1 MFSLRPGC
9 GPRHA
14 APGDGKDSES
24 QEKAWLR
31 RGRDGRRLS
40 WGRRDPPW
48 SENYAAHIAGCGQGG
63 GRRDSGCPRGSAPS
77 GGSGRSHLWA
87 PGRTPSCW
95 QGGEGMGPQTQ
106 GDSDVGVPGEG
117 AGLWAR
123 VPPSPEAP
131 GSPRAALRP
140 PSVPWEARAETR
152 DSRAS
157 VHTAVGPRPL
167 PSALLPPPPRLPW
180 GRPTRPVVLCAPGR
194 AAPRLT
200 HLGSSSEPREGRR
213 LEGPCCFRFEGAPSP
228 PHSCLDPAFWETLWQ
243 FPLTSVNPESVAHRG
258 RPTSASDLR
267 LPAQHI
273 PPPRG
278 LAEHPALDSPPSR
291 RFRGP
296 SAHNPPAAPGPR
308 LRPLEVRWLGHRGL
322 CLLGH

>member
-1 MFSLRPGC
+1 MAGVCPGAGGTLRGQRTTLPTLRAVARVEGE
-9 GPRHA
+9 GIRA
-14 APGDGKDSES
+14 APEGLLLPGGVAGAISGLLGG
-24 QEKAWLR
+24 APPA
-31 RGRDGRRLS
+31 GR
-40 WGRRDPPW
+40 
-48 SENYAAHIAGCGQGG
+48 
-63 GRRDSGCPRGSAPS
+63 
-77 GGSGRSHLWA
+77 
-87 PGRTPSCW
+87 
-95 QGGEGMGPQTQ
+95 GGEGMGPQTQ

-200 HLGSSSEPREGRR
+200 HLGSSSEPPERGGAWRAPAAFVSR
-213 LEGPCCFRFEGAPSP
+213 GPP
-228 PHSCLDPAFWETLWQ
+228 PHPTPAWT
-243 FPLTSVNPESVAHRG
+243 
-258 RPTSASDLR
+258 
-267 LPAQHI
+267 
-273 PPPRG
+273 PRSG
-278 LAEHPALDSPPSR
+278 KPCGSFL
-291 RFRGP
+291 
-296 SAHNPPAAPGPR
+296 
-308 LRPLEVRWLGHRGL
+308 
-322 CLLGH
+322 